1 MLPICYG
8 RLNMTTEQI
17 ENACLCEIEMMI
29 QGWKQRYKDLQALF
43 VLYSA
48 IPIHNSFS
56 KKKARF
62 EDFVKEEKELDDFS
76 DLSIEEMR
84 QLAE

>member
-17 ENACLCEIEMMI
+17 ENACICEIEMMI
-29 QGWKQRYKDLQALF
+29 QGWKQRYKDQQALF

-48 IPIHNSFS
+48 IPVYNSFS
-56 KKKARF
+56 KKKLRF
-62 EDFVKEEKELDDFS
+62 EDFVREEKQIDDFA
-76 DLSIEEMR
+76 DLGIDELR
-84 QLAE
+84 ALAE